1 MYKKYEHCLLCPR
14 CCGVN
19 RLAGERGFCGE
30 GAAARIAAACLH
42 RGEEPP
48 LLGKNGSGA
57 IFVSGCNLRCVFC
70 QNHQISHNNMGIEL
84 GTEKLAALCLLLQ
97 EKGAANINIVT
108 GAHAAPAL
116 IAGIARAQEQGL
128 RLPALWNSAGY
139 ESPETVDMLCDT
151 VDVFLPDLK
160 TFDAGLAGSLFNA
173 PDYPAAAAA
182 AVKKMIAAKPLR
194 YAEDGTLRSGV
205 VVRHLA
211 LPGRLDDSRRVLQWF
226 AKNAL
231 GRALFSLMTQY
242 TPIPEASFGGGAR
255 QSTSAAQRY
264 GGLERPLNGG
274 EYESLLRLLEEFGIE
289 DGYYQE
295 LDAAAGPLPDF
306 SHPQPF
312 PLQLAES
319 VWHWT
324 EGDPCAK
331 IGTLQSTKICRI
343 SDYRF
348 QISDF

>member
-14 CCGVN
+14 RCGVN

-84 GTEKLAALCLLLQ
+84 GAEKLASLCLLLQ
-97 EKGAANINIVT
+97 ERGAANINIVT

-116 IAGIARAQEQGL
+116 AAGITLAQEQGL
-128 RLPALWNSAGY
+128 LLPVLWNSSGY
-139 ESPETVDMLCDT
+139 ESPEAVDMLCDT

-160 TFDAGLAGSLFNA
+160 TLDAGLAGSLFNA
-173 PDYPAAAAA
+173 PDYPAAAQA

-194 YAEDGTLRSGV
+194 YAKDGALRRGV

-242 TPIPEASFGGGAR
+242 TPIPEAASGGFGDRRAAGGAR
-255 QSTSAAQRY
+255 RSA
-264 GGLERPLNGG
+264 GLERPLSGS
-274 EYESLLRLLEEFGIE
+274 EYESLLRLLEEYGIE

-295 LDAAAGPLPDF
+295 LEDGGSPLPDF
-306 SHPQPF
+306 SRPQPF
-312 PLQLAES
+312 PAHLAEP

-324 EGDPCAK
+324 DGEP
-331 IGTLQSTKICRI
+331 
-343 SDYRF
+343 
-348 QISDF
+348 